1 MKFQDLL
8 WRKRK
13 AIVFIII
20 VIVFGGI
27 FATFKTPVALF
38 PNVEFPRIRVT
49 VDSGDIPANTMVVEV
64 TKKVEQALRAV
75 PNVVHIR
82 STTSRGSAEF
92 VLDFG
97 WGQNMNVNLLNVES
111 TLNGIM
117 RELPKGSTFHAIRM
131 YPTVYPAIA
140 YSLTSKNHSLV
151 ELRNIALY

>member
-49 VDSGDIPANTMVVEV
+49 VDSGDIPANTMAVEV

-117 RELPKGSTFHAIRM
+117 RELPKGST
-131 YPTVYPAIA
+131 
-140 YSLTSKNHSLV
+140 
-151 ELRNIALY
+151 

>member
-1 MKFQDLL
+1 MKFQELL

-13 AIVFIII
+13 AIIFLIV

-27 FATFKTPVALF
+27 FAIFKTPVALF
-38 PNVEFPRIRVT
+38 PNVEFPRVRVT
-49 VDSGDIPANTMVVEV
+49 VDCGDIPVNTMVVEV

-75 PNVVHIR
+75 PNVSHIR

-92 VLDFG
+92 ILDFG
-97 WGQNMNVNLLNVES
+97 WGQNMNINLLNTES
-111 TLNGIM
+111 ALNGI
-117 RELPKGSTFHAIRM
+117 LPSLLKDTTFHAIRM

-140 YSLTSKNHSLV
+140 YSITSKDHSLV